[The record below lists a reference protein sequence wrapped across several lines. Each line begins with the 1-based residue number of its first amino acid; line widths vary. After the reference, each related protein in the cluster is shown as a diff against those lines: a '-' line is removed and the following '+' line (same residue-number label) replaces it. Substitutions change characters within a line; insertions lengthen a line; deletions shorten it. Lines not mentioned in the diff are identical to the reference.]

1 MSKSE
6 KIKSFN
12 EVLESLLQQFSP
24 IIGTS
29 YHYYFK
35 QYVRANAIDPIK
47 YFWHYAGDLEDK
59 ILKRDETYFT
69 NTENHK
75 EKAEGVEGSFDEI
88 IRLKGI
94 YEKLDG
100 PSIDALWDYT
110 QALFVLAKEYNSMK
124 K

>member
-47 YFWHYAGDLEDK
+47 YFWHYAEDLEDK
-59 ILKRDETYFT
+59 ILKRDE
-69 NTENHK
+69 
-75 EKAEGVEGSFDEI
+75 I
-88 IRLKGI
+88 C
-94 YEKLDG
+94 
-100 PSIDALWDYT
+100 SICNINYCKCDKPI
-110 QALFVLAKEYNSMK
+110 FVKNEYKRTICNCCK
-124 K
+124 KWKCICVRITHFFKK